1 MAPRPEK
8 PDTVIIGGGQAGL
21 AISCLLTQ
29 QDRDHVVLEKT
40 DRIGSSW
47 RRRWDSFT
55 LVTPNSWLQ
64 LPGHP
69 YEGGDPD
76 GFLSR
81 EEVVAYL
88 EDYADSFEPPIR
100 FGTTVTRLARRRDG
114 GYRVETDDGPYRA
127 ANVVV
132 ATGTFQQPAVPAPS
146 ERVPADIQ
154 QLHSSDYRNPAQ
166 LPDGAVLVVGSGQ
179 SGSQIAWELHEA
191 GREVYLCVSDAG
203 RLPRR
208 YRGRD
213 GMWWA
218 MQLGILDE
226 TVDELD
232 SPAERF
238 DANPRVSGRDGGR
251 DINLHAFARD
261 GVRLLGRLQDVR
273 GGRALLGADLHD
285 NLAAADEMA
294 ARIQQGADNL
304 VEATGLD
311 LPEES
316 VEEPDDGFEQEQRD
330 QLDLADAGIGT
341 VIWATGYRWDY
352 GGWIDLPVVDD
363 YGYPV
368 QQRGVTAYPGLYFL
382 GLHYL
387 HTRRSGL
394 LLGVGDDAEHVA
406 AHIAERARQGAS
418 VSN

>member
-1 MAPRPEK
+1 MAPSTEK
-8 PDTVIIGGGQAGL
+8 RDTVVIGGGQSGL
-21 AISCLLTQ
+21 AMSCLLTQ

-40 DRIGSSW
+40 DQIGSSW
-47 RRRWDSFT
+47 RRHWDSFT

-64 LPGHP
+64 LPDHP
-69 YEGGDPD
+69 YEGDDPD

-81 EEVVAYL
+81 DEVVDYL
-88 EDYADSFEPPIR
+88 RDYADSFDPPIR
-100 FGTTVTRLARRRDG
+100 FGTTVTRLARHGDG
-114 GYRVETDDGPYRA
+114 GYRLETDDGAYRA

-146 ERVPADIQ
+146 ERVPADIE
-154 QLHSSDYRNPAQ
+154 QLHTSDYRNPAQ
-166 LPDGAVLVVGSGQ
+166 LADGAVLVVGSGQ
-179 SGSQIAWELHEA
+179 SGSQIAWELREA

-218 MQLGILDE
+218 IQLGIMDE

-232 SPAERF
+232 SPRERF
-238 DANPRVSGRDGGR
+238 DANPRVSGRDGGM

-261 GVRLLGRLQDVR
+261 GIRLLGRLRDVR
-273 GGRALLGADLHD
+273 DGRALLGADLHD
-285 NLAAADEMA
+285 NLAAADDMA
-294 ARIQQGADNL
+294 AQIRQGADTL

-316 VEEPDDGFEQEQRD
+316 VEEPDDGFEQEQID
-330 QLDLADAGIGT
+330 ELDLADAGIDT

-352 GGWIDLPVVDD
+352 SSWIDPPIFDD
-363 YGYPV
+363 FGYPV
-368 QQRGVTAYPGLYFL
+368 QERGVTDYPGLYFV

-406 AHIAERARQGAS
+406 AHIADRARQRTSAG
-418 VSN
+418 N